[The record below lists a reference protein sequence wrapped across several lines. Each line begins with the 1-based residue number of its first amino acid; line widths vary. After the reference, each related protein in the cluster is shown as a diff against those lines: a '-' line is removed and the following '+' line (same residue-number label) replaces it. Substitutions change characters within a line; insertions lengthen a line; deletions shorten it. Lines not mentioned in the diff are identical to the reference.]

1 MPLQLPYGGEKT
13 QFLYFLAYQSDSIP
27 PPHLLFRIFL
37 ATATCKNMQN
47 LQLFRIYGYLCCTLN
62 AIELALNKWHGA
74 QSDSPALDPPSCT
87 PFRRWNKR
95 CPQHPF
101 LSALASLSFCVF
113 GCLSKHFSYI
123 LYIAF
128 QYAFLICVCQL
139 ESKCNRIAFMYV
151 YKIYLAFRGPVVGQ
165 YLNTDALIKNSVKW
179 LRFSSKIF
187 IVNLYVLSWALKR
200 KSLFDQLMVNWNR
213 VKIVANYKNY
223 W

>member
-87 PFRRWNKR
+87 PFRR
-95 CPQHPF
+95 
-101 LSALASLSFCVF
+101 
-113 GCLSKHFSYI
+113 
-123 LYIAF
+123 
-128 QYAFLICVCQL
+128 
-139 ESKCNRIAFMYV
+139 
-151 YKIYLAFRGPVVGQ
+151 
-165 YLNTDALIKNSVKW
+165 
-179 LRFSSKIF
+179 
-187 IVNLYVLSWALKR
+187 
-200 KSLFDQLMVNWNR
+200 
-213 VKIVANYKNY
+213 
-223 W
+223 